1 MNEQNFSSTD
11 AKFLCKYQVMS
22 FFHHTYCLQNLKITL
37 NWCGEQ
43 NSQLSSTKFGDK
55 KLEQFF
61 CMELFSELIYHV
73 SKSNGNVF
81 FGVIWCETHCNT
93 GKVSWTSEIWIKR
106 YEKVLH
112 RQTHTDRLL
121 QTGYFIVTDENFVG
135 DKKYP
140 KRSFS
145 YFSTRSL
152 PTNRRMDG
160 QSLL

>member
-55 KLEQFF
+55 KLEWFF

-81 FGVIWCETHCNT
+81 FGVIWCETHCITHVRVPQLAKT
-93 GKVSWTSEIWIKR
+93 GFPLARTCFLCSNAVKWAVAR
-106 YEKVLH
+106 YSN
-112 RQTHTDRLL
+112 RSGT
-121 QTGYFIVTDENFVG
+121 IVRVTMKF
-135 DKKYP
+135 P
-140 KRSFS
+140 
-145 YFSTRSL
+145 
-152 PTNRRMDG
+152 
-160 QSLL
+160 